1 MKFANPLLLGLFL
14 IFTTATVLSSEVR
27 TWTDLR
33 GRTLEGSLVKIDGEE
48 VVILLQNGNE
58 VRLKREG
65 LSLADGQYLEEE
77 SLEGSRAGEERVYG
91 GITLIWCPPTRPGGF
106 VMGSPVTEVD
116 RRENEKEHRV
126 TLTKGFWLGKT
137 ETTQGQ
143 WTRVMGASPPKGPPS
158 RKVRVLGADHPMYSV
173 SWEDA
178 VAYCEKLNQV
188 HPLGG
193 DWKWTLPTE
202 AQWEYACRAGTTGLY
217 TGGLNPGLDA
227 MAWWGGN
234 SDDITHPV
242 GEKTPNRWGLFD
254 MHGNVTEW
262 CLDWQIADYYA
273 DGQRDPS
280 GPSDPVEPIDGFG
293 SPRVLRGGSW
303 LHAASSCRAAYRDSG
318 YPALRFDYQGFRVA
332 VSSIQ

>member
-202 AQWEYACRAGTTGLY
+202 AQWEYACRAGTTGAY
-217 TGGLNPGLDA
+217 AGDLNE
-227 MAWWGGN
+227 MAWYDLN
-234 SDDITHPV
+234 SGSTTHPV
-242 GEKTPNRWGLFD
+242 GQKRANAWGLYD
-254 MHGNVTEW
+254 MHGNVWEW
-262 CLDWQIADYYA
+262 CKDWSGDYPSSSVM
-273 DGQRDPS
+273 DPAGGSS
-280 GPSDPVEPIDGFG
+280 GSL
-293 SPRVLRGGSW
+293 RVIRGGCWVSP
-303 LHAASSCRAAYRDSG
+303 AAGARS
-318 YPALRFDYQGFRVA
+318 ALRYGVSPGRRNNTLGFRVA
-332 VSSIQ
+332 LSAVR